1 MYMSRP
7 NKSFISQFR
16 TKYPN
21 DDDDEIYTRFNSFL
35 SSLVAEYHL
44 NASDIQ
50 KLCEMFKNGAAFEQI
65 KQMAIDL
72 YRQHQEQYVE
82 ACQRIAD
89 EKAGGVGEYHH
100 GFIGRNNPKRRQ
112 IEDFEMDRYK

>member
-16 TKYPN
+16 AKYPN

-35 SSLVAEYHL
+35 SSLVAEYHF

-50 KLCEMFKNGAAFEQI
+50 KLCEMFKNGATFEQI

-72 YRQHQEQYVE
+72 YRQHQEQYVA
-82 ACQRIAD
+82 ACQRIVD
-89 EKAGGVGEYHH
+89 EKAGGVGEYH
-100 GFIGRNNPKRRQ
+100 GFICRNNLKRRKK
-112 IEDFEMDRYK
+112 EDFEMDR